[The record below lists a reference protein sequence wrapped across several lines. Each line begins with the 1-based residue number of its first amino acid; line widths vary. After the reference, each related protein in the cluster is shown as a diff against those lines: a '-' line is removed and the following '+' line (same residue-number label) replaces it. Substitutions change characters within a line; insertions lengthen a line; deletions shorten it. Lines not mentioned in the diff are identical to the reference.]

1 MLSIESLKSEALS
14 ICNSINAPFFGDLR
28 ELINMVESFRKEYE
42 EYMSEEKAIVSV
54 IGVVKAGKSS
64 FLNCL
69 LFEGKNL
76 LPKAIT
82 PMTATLTVMEFG
94 KKNEAEIFYFT
105 ENEFNLLAEEIE
117 KNGSEEERK

>member
-1 MLSIESLKSEALS
+1 MLNMESLKAEALS
-14 ICNSINAPFFGDLR
+14 ICNSINVPFFSDLK
-28 ELINMVESFRKEYE
+28 ELITMVELFKKEYK

-82 PMTATLTVMEFG
+82 PMTATLTIMEFG
-94 KKNEAEIFYFT
+94 K
-105 ENEFNLLAEEIE
+105 ENRYNCLSI
-117 KNGSEEERK
+117 